1 MRDVFIAG
9 AGQAPVGEHWND
21 SLRDLAHE
29 ALSPLLDLAGQD
41 GVGALYVG
49 NMLSGELASQE
60 HLGALLSD
68 HVGWRGLEALKVEA
82 GSAAGAAAV
91 RVGYLAVA
99 SGLHDL
105 VAVLGVEKITDAESA
120 EVAGAL
126 ALAADGDHEVA
137 HGVSLVSQS
146 ALLMQ
151 RYMHE
156 FDAVHE
162 DFAAFSVN
170 AHQNAVSN
178 PKAMFRR
185 RITAEQ
191 FTKARM
197 VSDPVNLL
205 DSSPVADGAAALL
218 LCSQEKARQ
227 ITDRAVRIAA
237 SSVATDSVSLAERSD
252 PLTLGAAHRS
262 AEEAYRQAGV
272 GPPDIDLFELH
283 DAFTV
288 MAALSLEAGGFADRG
303 RGLDPAREG
312 EIALEGSI
320 PISTMGGLKGRGHP
334 AGATGVY
341 QIAEVVQQ
349 LQGEAGASQI
359 PDCRVGMAQSLGGIG
374 ATAITHILE
383 ATA

>member
-1 MRDVFIAG
+1 MRDVFVA
-9 AGQAPVGEHWND
+9 AVGQAQVGEQWNA

-29 ALSPLLDLAGQD
+29 ALSPLLDPAGKD

-49 NMLSGELASQE
+49 NMLSGELAGQE
-60 HLGALLSD
+60 LLGALLSD

-82 GSAAGAAAV
+82 GSAAGGAAV

-105 VAVLGVEKITDAESA
+105 VAVLGVEKVTDAESG

-126 ALAADGDHEVA
+126 ALATDGDHEAA

-170 AHQNAVSN
+170 AHRNAVSN
-178 PKAMFRR
+178 PNAMFRR
-185 RITAEQ
+185 PITTEEFAS
-191 FTKARM
+191 ARM
-197 VSDPVNLL
+197 LADPVNLL
-205 DSSPVADGAAALL
+205 DSAPVADGAAALL
-218 LCSQEKARQ
+218 LGSGERARQ
-227 ITDRAVRIAA
+227 ISDKPVRIAA
-237 SSVATDSVSLAERSD
+237 SSVATDSVSIAERSD
-252 PLTLGAAHRS
+252 PLSFGAAHRS
-262 AEEAYRQAGV
+262 AQEAYRQAAV
-272 GPPDIDLFELH
+272 GPADIDLFELH
-283 DAFTV
+283 DAFAL

-312 EIALEGSI
+312 EIAIEGSI

-334 AGATGVY
+334 VGATGVY
-341 QIAEVVQQ
+341 QIVEVVQQ
-349 LQGEAGASQI
+349 LQGEAEANQI

-383 ATA
+383 APG

>member
-9 AGQAPVGEHWND
+9 VGQAQVGERWND
-21 SLRDLAHE
+21 SLRDLAQE
-29 ALSPLLDLAGQD
+29 ALSPLLDRVGHD
-41 GVGALYVG
+41 GVEALYVG

-91 RVGYLAVA
+91 RVGYLAVG
-99 SGLHDL
+99 SGLHEL
-105 VAVLGVEKITDAESA
+105 VAVLGVEKITDAESGEIA
-120 EVAGAL
+120 SAM
-126 ALAADGDHEVA
+126 ALAADGDHEAA
-137 HGVSLVSQS
+137 HGVSLVNQS

-178 PKAMFRR
+178 PFAMFRR
-185 RITAEQ
+185 QITSEDFA
-191 FTKARM
+191 KARM
-197 VSDPVNLL
+197 ISDPVNLL
-205 DSSPVADGAAALL
+205 DSAPIADGAAALL
-218 LCSQEKARQ
+218 LCSEERARQ
-227 ITDRAVRIAA
+227 ISGNAVRIAA
-237 SSVATDSVSLAERSD
+237 SSVATDTVSLAERTD
-252 PLTLGAAHRS
+252 PITFEAARRS
-262 AEEAYRQAGV
+262 AYEAYHQAEV
-272 GPPDIDLFELH
+272 GPDDIDLFELH

-288 MAALSLEAGGFADRG
+288 LAALSLEATGFADRG
-303 RGLDPAREG
+303 RGLDPARQG
-312 EIALEGSI
+312 EIALDGSI

-349 LQGEAGASQI
+349 LQGDAGPNQI

-383 ATA
+383 AA